1 MLKDY
6 LSKLFLLATFAMVWS
21 FSSAQNLTVDAPASI
36 AGSYTAVQ
44 AAFGPLASGQSG
56 PVVLIDDGAGATTG
70 CTPASNDLTGAIAL
84 IDRGVCNFAAKQ
96 ATAEAAGAVAVV
108 ICNNLTA
115 FPDSII
121 VMGGTDNCASTI
133 PAVMV
138 SLATCQTI
146 KAELANGVTA
156 TLPDN
161 SAGPGQDVSTA
172 EPITEGAYTA
182 PMLQGTGS
190 VFTDATA
197 AQVYSIV
204 APATGLM
211 NVNSCNGGADTR
223 LAVMQGCR
231 NTLTILGNADDEC
244 PLDASDP
251 NNLASNLDVL
261 VFAGEE
267 YLIYWDNAHSDSG
280 FDFEVSFGALP
291 DVDVTFT
298 VDMLFETVDPAGVYI
313 AGTFN
318 NWTPEPMT
326 NNGNSTW
333 SFTASVM
340 ATSEVQWKFL
350 NGPNGWETSPALAD
364 CGVDDGQG
372 SYNRVATINSIEPVD
387 LGSVCFNGCADCVP
401 TDCGNPIPL
410 IVDDFESYT
419 AGTNNL
425 GAQALHW
432 TTWSGVEGGTED
444 GNVST
449 AQASSGSNSLGIIG
463 GSAAGGPQDVLLL
476 LGDKTTGHYGLAW
489 SMYIPS
495 GNLAYYNIQHFEV
508 PGTEWAIEVD
518 FEANGVGTIDAGAA
532 LAATFSYPY
541 DTWFDVVHYID
552 LDNDHAD
559 LYINNNHVY
568 SWQFSVQANE
578 PTGTKQLGGVDFF
591 PRTTAD
597 VYFVDDVV
605 FAALPPPAAGQYCHT
620 ALPATEGINTVE
632 DLDCF
637 GGPDQVDAPSAAWFT
652 YTPASDGILTVSS
665 CDQGVD
671 TRVWVF
677 SGGCGGQALEGM
689 NDDRCISA
697 GTDPYASYR
706 EVLVTAGTEYL
717 IVWDNAWET
726 TGFDFEITLSTD
738 PAAEGNFCETA
749 IPVGLGVHTIDAIN
763 GEASVAGPNIGTFVS
778 STTPYAQSEWY
789 SFTPTENS
797 QITISS
803 CAMTTENTRV
813 WVYEGSCGF
822 DNLTLIATND
832 DGCATQSLIEDLPVS
847 AGTTYYIEWDNEEDD
862 AAGFDW
868 EISSITIVEVTFIV
882 NMSNEVV
889 TDPDA
894 IYIAGSFNGWSDQQ
908 MTPLSG
914 NRYQAKLN
922 LEVGTSYQYK
932 FKNGPNGW
940 EENNDELINCGI
952 QDGNNVNRLYVG
964 EASPTVQ
971 EFCFN
976 TCEAAC
982 ADNTTDRAFAN
993 ALSMMPNPA
1002 GDFVNISYQFDGLT
1016 NLNVR
1021 LINSIGQVMAVRN
1034 YSDALVGTERIDL
1047 SQLPSGAY
1055 TVVFSNGESTFG
1067 KRLIV
1072 E

>member
-1 MLKDY
+1 
-6 LSKLFLLATFAMVWS
+6 
-21 FSSAQNLTVDAPASI
+21 
-36 AGSYTAVQ
+36 
-44 AAFGPLASGQSG
+44 
-56 PVVLIDDGAGATTG
+56 
-70 CTPASNDLTGAIAL
+70 
-84 IDRGVCNFAAKQ
+84 
-96 ATAEAAGAVAVV
+96 
-108 ICNNLTA
+108 
-115 FPDSII
+115 
-121 VMGGTDNCASTI
+121 
-133 PAVMV
+133 
-138 SLATCQTI
+138 
-146 KAELANGVTA
+146 
-156 TLPDN
+156 
-161 SAGPGQDVSTA
+161 
-172 EPITEGAYTA
+172 
-182 PMLQGTGS
+182 
-190 VFTDATA
+190 
-197 AQVYSIV
+197 
-204 APATGLM
+204 
-211 NVNSCNGGADTR
+211 
-223 LAVMQGCR
+223 
-231 NTLTILGNADDEC
+231 
-244 PLDASDP
+244 
-251 NNLASNLDVL
+251 
-261 VFAGEE
+261 
-267 YLIYWDNAHSDSG
+267 
-280 FDFEVSFGALP
+280 
-291 DVDVTFT
+291 
-298 VDMLFETVDPAGVYI
+298 
-313 AGTFN
+313 
-318 NWTPEPMT
+318 
-326 NNGNSTW
+326 
-333 SFTASVM
+333 
-340 ATSEVQWKFL
+340 
-350 NGPNGWETSPALAD
+350 
-364 CGVDDGQG
+364 
-372 SYNRVATINSIEPVD
+372 
-387 LGSVCFNGCADCVP
+387 
-401 TDCGNPIPL
+401 
-410 IVDDFESYT
+410 
-419 AGTNNL
+419 
-425 GAQALHW
+425 
-432 TTWSGVEGGTED
+432 
-444 GNVST
+444 
-449 AQASSGSNSLGIIG
+449 
-463 GSAAGGPQDVLLL
+463 
-476 LGDKTTGHYGLAW
+476 
-489 SMYIPS
+489 
-495 GNLAYYNIQHFEV
+495 
-508 PGTEWAIEVD
+508 
-518 FEANGVGTIDAGAA
+518 
-532 LAATFSYPY
+532 
-541 DTWFDVVHYID
+541 
-552 LDNDHAD
+552 
-559 LYINNNHVY
+559 
-568 SWQFSVQANE
+568 
-578 PTGTKQLGGVDFF
+578 
-591 PRTTAD
+591 
-597 VYFVDDVV
+597 
-605 FAALPPPAAGQYCHT
+605 
-620 ALPATEGINTVE
+620 
-632 DLDCF
+632 
-637 GGPDQVDAPSAAWFT
+637 
-652 YTPASDGILTVSS
+652 
-665 CDQGVD
+665 
-671 TRVWVF
+671 VF